1 MKQTIQISSLVFTS
15 LLLLSLLA
23 GCGSNQAGQEPI
35 KIGAILILTGDV
47 ANIGQALRQGIEL
60 AVDEINAQG
69 GFKGK
74 PLQAVVED
82 DRLFVGGPVGAV
94 TAAEKLISEDHIV
107 AGLVTA
113 VNDAKPASPTF
124 ETNKVP
130 LVTLWDSNQELENL
144 GDYTFG
150 IGFSTERDGELFA
163 EYAFN
168 KLHIKKIGTGY
179 HIDEWSQLFHKHF
192 IQRFKEL
199 GGEIIEGGSYA
210 AEEKDY
216 RTLITKL
223 MQNKVEGIF
232 FPFIMNGDLLLK
244 QIKELGYKGKV
255 LTGDVVTKE
264 LLENTGDAIEG
275 VYYTQVFAEKNPK
288 LDHVIELYKQK
299 YKEEAPLLVFTA
311 LGYDSVYT
319 LFEAMKQAGSAQ
331 PEAIKTALYKIKGLQ
346 GATGTITFNE
356 KGSAPKEERVWHIEQ
371 GKEVLV
377 T

>member
-1 MKQTIQISSLVFTS
+1 MKQAFFVGAILM
-15 LLLLSLLA
+15 LSLLA
-23 GCGSNQAGQEPI
+23 GCGSNPSGKEPI

-47 ANIGQALRQGIEL
+47 ANIGQAFRQGIEL

-69 GFKGK
+69 GFKGR
-74 PLQAVVED
+74 PLQAVIED
-82 DRLFVGGPVGAV
+82 DRLFVGGPIGAV

-150 IGFSTERDGELFA
+150 IGFSTERDGEVMA
-163 EYAFN
+163 EYAYN
-168 KLHIKKIGTGY
+168 QLHLRKVGTAF
-179 HIDEWSQLFHKHF
+179 HIDEWSQL
-192 IQRFKEL
+192 IQKNFVRRFKEL
-199 GGEIIEGGSYA
+199 GGEVIDSGSYSS
-210 AEEKDY
+210 EEKDY

-223 MQNKVEGIF
+223 MQNDVDGIY
-232 FPFIMNGDLLLK
+232 FPFIMNGDLFLK
-244 QIKELGYKGKV
+244 QVKELGYKGKV

-264 LLENTGDAIEG
+264 LIENTGDAIDN

-288 LDHVIELYKQK
+288 LDHVKELYQNK

-319 LFEAMKQAGSAQ
+319 LFEAMKIADSTNPQAIQ
-331 PEAIKTALYKIKGLQ
+331 EALYKVKGFQ
-346 GATGTITFNE
+346 GATGIITFNE
-356 KGSAPKEERVWHIEQ
+356 KGSSPKAEHVWQIQ
-371 GKEVLV
+371 KGKEVLV
-377 T
+377 A